1 MFCGFCVEACP
12 VNALAMTKMYEYS
25 TANKR
30 DLMFDKAKLYQ
41 IGDQMLADAKKYL
54 VVHNQELNDEAAM
67 QYRYK
72 FPYAPAKKG

>member
-1 MFCGFCVEACP
+1 MFE
-12 VNALAMTKMYEYS
+12 
-25 TANKR
+25 R
-30 DLMFDKAKLYQ
+30 AKLSQ
-41 IGDQMLADAKKYL
+41 IGDQMLPDAKKYL